1 MRKLV
6 VAVLVGSILFTLP
19 FLISAEEFSSANF
32 KIKDPVISIGGG
44 LVTSTNFLL
53 QGSIGQPAPGT
64 STAASF
70 ELRAGFLFFPAPV
83 APAVPSP
90 TPPILGVRPG
100 RSFLRITPLIPLRIT
115 PLIPRCVRFG
125 DLNCDGKVNL
135 TDLSIF
141 LYFLNQPWQI
151 ASRYDINEDGVLD
164 LRDISIMFYYW
175 TTA

>member
-1 MRKLV
+1 MRKLT
-6 VAVLVGSILFTLP
+6 VAVLVGSIFTFP
-19 FLISAEEFSSANF
+19 FLIAAEEFSSANF

-83 APAVPSP
+83 APTVPSP
-90 TPPILGVRPG
+90 TPPILGVLPG
-100 RSFLRITPLIPLRIT
+100 RAFLRIIPLR
-115 PLIPRCVRFG
+115 PRCVRIG
-125 DLNCDGKVNL
+125 DLNCDGKINL

-141 LYFLNQPWQI
+141 LYFLNQPRQI

-175 TTA
+175 TA